1 MKTRSPKSSIS
12 KALCSV
18 LAPAAMFGLVAV
30 AAPAAH
36 AAPAPG
42 KGKVTAK
49 GKDAKGS
56 KGAEKGVCKVHVVL
70 ASKEGDGKIPK
81 NLEFMK
87 EWLTDE
93 PYDRYKSFHLLG
105 SKKADVMVGKATKT
119 DFKTGHKMK
128 LSLLGGDEKKLKL
141 HLELT
146 GRDGKKNLV
155 AMDYS
160 IEDNGLFFVQGSEH
174 ESGDVT
180 GRILWAIQC
189 ARR

>member
-1 MKTRSPKSSIS
+1 MKTRSRKSLLSLALSSI
-12 KALCSV
+12 
-18 LAPAAMFGLVAV
+18 LAPAAVFGAV
-30 AAPAAH
+30 AGVSPTAN
-36 AAPAPG
+36 AAP
-42 KGKVTAK
+42 K
-49 GKDAKGS
+49 
-56 KGAEKGVCKVHVVL
+56 AEKAVCKVHAVL

-105 SKKADVMVGKATKT
+105 SKKADIKLGKATET

-141 HLELT
+141 HLDLT
-146 GRDGKKNLV
+146 HRDGKKNLV

-160 IEDNGLFFVQGSEH
+160 IEDNGLFFVQGGEH
-174 ESGDVT
+174 KAGEVT
-180 GRILWAIQC
+180 GRIFWAIQC

>member
-1 MKTRSPKSSIS
+1 MKPRRTKSLLSL
-12 KALCSV
+12 ALSSLLV
-18 LAPAAMFGLVAV
+18 PAAALAAV
-30 AAPAAH
+30 ASVSTSAH
-36 AAPAPG
+36 AAPAKKPASP
-42 KGKVTAK
+42 KAK
-49 GKDAKGS
+49 PKAS
-56 KGAEKGVCKVHVVL
+56 TNAEKAVCKVHAVL

-105 SKKADVMVGKATKT
+105 SKKVELKVSKATAAE
-119 DFKTGHKMK
+119 FKTGHKMK

-141 HLELT
+141 HLDLT
-146 GRDGKKNLV
+146 HRDGKKNLV

-160 IEDNGLFFVQGSEH
+160 IEDNGLFFVQGGEH
-174 ESGDVT
+174 KSGEVT
-180 GRILWAIQC
+180 GRIFWAIQC

>member
-1 MKTRSPKSSIS
+1 MKTRSIKRSLS

-18 LAPAAMFGLVAV
+18 LAPAALFGAVVV

-36 AAPAPG
+36 AAPA
-42 KGKVTAK
+42 AK
-49 GKDAKGS
+49 G
-56 KGAEKGVCKVHVVL
+56 KGAEKGVCKVHAVL

-105 SKKADVMVGKATKT
+105 SKKADVALGKATKT

-141 HLELT
+141 HLDLT
-146 GRDGKKNLV
+146 HRDGKKNLV

-160 IEDNGLFFVQGSEH
+160 IEDNGLFFVEGGEH
-174 ESGDVT
+174 KSGEVT
-180 GRILWAIQC
+180 GRIFWAIQC

>member
-1 MKTRSPKSSIS
+1 MKPRRNKSLLSL
-12 KALCSV
+12 ALGS
-18 LAPAAMFGLVAV
+18 LLVPAV
-30 AAPAAH
+30 ALAAVATISTAAH
-36 AAPAPG
+36 AAPAKSPPVV
-42 KGKVTAK
+42 KVVK
-49 GKDAKGS
+49 KDS
-56 KGAEKGVCKVHVVL
+56 SIAEKAVCKVHAVL

-105 SKKADVMVGKATKT
+105 SKKVELKLSKATAT
-119 DFKTGHKMK
+119 EFKTGHKMK

-141 HLELT
+141 RLELT
-146 GRDGKKNLV
+146 HRDGKKNLV

-174 ESGDVT
+174 KSGEVT
-180 GRILWAIQC
+180 GRIFWAIQC

>member
-1 MKTRSPKSSIS
+1 MKTQRRKSLLSL
-12 KALCSV
+12 ALSSV
-18 LAPAAMFGLVAV
+18 LAPTLAFGAV
-30 AAPAAH
+30 AAASPAAQ
-36 AAPAPG
+36 AAP
-42 KGKVTAK
+42 KK
-49 GKDAKGS
+49 
-56 KGAEKGVCKVHVVL
+56 AEKSVCKVHAVL

-105 SKKADVMVGKATKT
+105 SKKADVVLGKATET
-119 DFKTGHKMK
+119 SFKTGHKMK

-141 HLELT
+141 HLDLT
-146 GRDGKKNLV
+146 HRDGKKNLV

-160 IEDNGLFFVQGSEH
+160 IEDNGLFFVQGGEH
-174 ESGDVT
+174 KSGEVT
-180 GRILWAIQC
+180 GRIFWAIQC

>member
-1 MKTRSPKSSIS
+1 MKTRSIKSSICA
-12 KALCSV
+12 ALCSV
-18 LAPAAMFGLVAV
+18 LAPAVAFGAVAI

-36 AAPAPG
+36 AAPA
-42 KGKVTAK
+42 
-49 GKDAKGS
+49 
-56 KGAEKGVCKVHVVL
+56 KGAQDGATKGATKGVCKVHAVL

-105 SKKADVMVGKATKT
+105 SKKAEVVRGKATQT

-128 LSLLGGDEKKLKL
+128 LSLLGGDEKKLRL
-141 HLELT
+141 HLDLT
-146 GRDGKKNLV
+146 HRDGKKNLV

-160 IEDNGLFFVQGSEH
+160 IEDNGLFFVQGGEH
-174 ESGDVT
+174 KSGEVT
-180 GRILWAIQC
+180 GRIFWAIQC